1 MRILRFIY
9 GFWCS
14 LIVLFFYLLTY
25 PFSWLFLL
33 SKKTYPAAHYMNRV
47 WGVFVH
53 FFTGLLIV
61 RSGYKKIKKIK
72 GPVIYVANHTSYLDI
87 SSSFLAVPG
96 YFSIIGKSMLGKV
109 PLFGPMFSK
118 MYITVDRRSKE
129 SRFESYKKSGN
140 TIDQGRSLFFFP
152 EGTIPNKDAPQMI
165 KFKDGAFKLAI
176 EKQIPIVPIS
186 IPYNWI
192 VLPDNEFLNP
202 KWHLLKF
209 CFHDPI
215 ETKDLTQKDLNTLKE
230 KAYDIIDSSI
240 KKHNKL

>member
-9 GFWCS
+9 GLWCS
-14 LIVLFFYLLTY
+14 LIVLSFYLLTY

-47 WGVFVH
+47 WGVLVH
-53 FFTGLLIV
+53 FFTGLLII
-61 RSGYKKIKKIK
+61 RTGYSHVKNIK

-96 YFSIIGKSMLGKV
+96 YFSIIGKAVLGKV
-109 PLFGPMFSK
+109 PMFGPMFSK

-129 SRFESYKKSGN
+129 SRLESYKKSGK
-140 TIDQGRSLFFFP
+140 TIDEGRSLFFFP
-152 EGTIPNKDAPQMI
+152 EGTIPTSDAPQMI

-176 EKQIPIVPIS
+176 EKQIPVVPIS

-192 VLPDNEFLNP
+192 VLPDSDFLNP
-202 KWHLLKF
+202 RWHLLKF
-209 CFHDPI
+209 CFHEPI
-215 ETKDLTQKDLNTLKE
+215 ETKGMTDKDLNALKD
-230 KAYDIIDSSI
+230 KAYNIIDTSI